1 MVYFLEFFN
10 ITGMGHTQWKTW
22 KPPGRLMASNV
33 SYATIINSLNKL
45 KSRNFA
51 IICF

>member
-22 KPPGRLMASNV
+22 KPPGRLMASSV
-33 SYATIINSLNKL
+33 SYAIIT
-45 KSRNFA
+45 NFFNLVK
-51 IICF
+51 IT